1 MDKLYI
7 EIVSDTTVSFVFSNV
22 YEIHNISVYHI
33 SKESKRNLPHDG
45 KRKKAAVS
53 FYLLKE

>member
-1 MDKLYI
+1 MKL
-7 EIVSDTTVSFVFSNV
+7 VSDTTVSFVFSNV

-33 SKESKRNLPHDG
+33 SKESKSNLLHDG